1 MSTITPLRRPAP
13 VTDVPTPPRR
23 GSLPSDLVATAR
35 QSLEGLVDTFELN
48 RIDTAAA
55 HGPIPG
61 AAYDVGLRSAV
72 HEALHDL
79 ATGRYGGCNM
89 CGDQIDVERL
99 RSIPYGRRCA
109 TCQQVEERRWNQIE
123 RTMASVIRMRIGEP
137 QGRLPV
143 PLPDGDCSHRPPDA
157 PRGDR

>member
-1 MSTITPLRRPAP
+1 MSTMTPLRRPAP

-35 QSLEGLVDTFELN
+35 QSLEGLIDTFELN

-61 AAYDVGLRSAV
+61 AAYDVGLEKRDA
-72 HEALHDL
+72 
-79 ATGRYGGCNM
+79 
-89 CGDQIDVERL
+89 
-99 RSIPYGRRCA
+99 RRCA

-123 RTMASVIRMRIGEP
+123 RTMASVIRMRTGEP